1 MDLGSARMATS
12 ARGALANLWAGCCVS
27 GLRVRGVCLYS
38 VLGSFGSGFERFAFG
53 RQHKSRSFREI
64 SAAAPMSC
72 AAPMS
77 RAGAKHMAIKLIG
90 KLIVDPEVDHS
101 PIALAPEQ
109 LCPPPSLCPAPPCH
123 PPPPLCPHPPIPTP
137 TPHPYPRLTP
147 ARCSRVAEQRTRN
160 DANTDAL
167 STVHLPA
174 VNSDRGGGDRESM

>member
-1 MDLGSARMATS
+1 MPGFLGGRRAMARWRRHEVHVIRAVAWRQGAWWAKVVPRARACASCGCQCESCGLSRSVRVMDLGSARMATS

-90 KLIVDPEVDHS
+90 KLIVDIEVN
-101 PIALAPEQ
+101 
-109 LCPPPSLCPAPPCH
+109 
-123 PPPPLCPHPPIPTP
+123 
-137 TPHPYPRLTP
+137 LTTHNTTRQIYKKV
-147 ARCSRVAEQRTRN
+147 RCS
-160 DANTDAL
+160 
-167 STVHLPA
+167 
-174 VNSDRGGGDRESM
+174 